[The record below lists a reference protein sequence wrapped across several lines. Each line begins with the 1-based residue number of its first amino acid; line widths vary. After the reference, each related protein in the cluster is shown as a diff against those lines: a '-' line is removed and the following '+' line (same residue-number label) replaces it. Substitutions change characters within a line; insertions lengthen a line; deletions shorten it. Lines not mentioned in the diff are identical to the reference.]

1 VLRSKKEEFVVGLE
15 ELYRQSSSVI
25 VTHYR
30 GLTVSEVTL
39 LRRNLRKDGAG
50 FKVVKNT
57 LSKIA
62 ANKVGLD
69 PVAKLLSGPTAIAY
83 SKDPVAAAKNIVEFA
98 KTNQKLKIVGGIVN
112 NQILNKDEIQYLA
125 ELPSLDE
132 LRGRI
137 IGILQAPATK
147 MARVLQAPAAQLA
160 RVLQAFAD
168 KN

>member
-1 VLRSKKEEFVVGLE
+1 MLRSKKEEFIVELE
-15 ELYRQSSSVI
+15 ELYKQSSSII

-62 ANKVGLD
+62 ANKAGLD
-69 PVAKLLSGPTAIAY
+69 LVAKLLSGPTAIAY

-132 LRGRI
+132 LRGKI
-137 IGILQAPATK
+137 ISIVQAPATK

-160 RVLQAFAD
+160 IVLQAFAD